1 MYLGVFIMKNQQ
13 SFSHLFTGSFIVSLC
28 ALGVISF
35 AVGCSE
41 VQTNQ
46 PIDTADHQEETME
59 IGCSDHMAHGKSAAI
74 LADTYANFSA
84 LAAAEPTD
92 AFSKQWR
99 TTNSTTIICT
109 PHGGGIE
116 AGTTEICDS
125 VAGAE
130 YDFYSFTG
138 LKTPNSANADL
149 HITSV
154 NFDEPKGDELIK
166 AASKALVLHGKSD
179 NTNEIV
185 YVGGRDANLRNKV
198 KSELEAEGFT
208 AVIDTTSSIS
218 GQAKA
223 NFTNR
228 TTTGQGCQL
237 EITTKLRQKLMTNL
251 FNGPTNRMNSRTVHF
266 TKFVRALRKAVQ

>member
-1 MYLGVFIMKNQQ
+1 MFAFGII
-13 SFSHLFTGSFIVSLC
+13 G
-28 ALGVISF
+28 F
-35 AVGCSE
+35 AVGCRE

-46 PIDTADHQEETME
+46 PVDTTEQYEETME
-59 IGCSDHMAHGKSAAI
+59 INCTDHANHGKSTI
-74 LADTYANFSA
+74 LAADTYANFAATEAVSA
-84 LAAAEPTD
+84 Y
-92 AFSKQWR
+92 SKQWR
-99 TTNSTTIICT
+99 TTSSTTIIST

-125 VAGAE
+125 VAVYD

-138 LKTPNSANADL
+138 LKTPNSGNATL
-149 HITSV
+149 QITSV
-154 NFDEPKGDELIK
+154 NFDEPKGNELIQ
-166 AASKALVLHGKSD
+166 AASKAHLLHGKAD
-179 NTNEIV
+179 NNNEIV
-185 YVGGRDANLRNKV
+185 YVGGRDAALRTKV

-208 AVIDTTSSIS
+208 AIIDTTSSIS

-228 TTTGQGCQL
+228 TTSEKGCQL
-237 EITTKLRQKLMTNL
+237 EITTKLRQKLMSNL

>member
-1 MYLGVFIMKNQQ
+1 MKNQQ
-13 SFSHLFTGSFIVSLC
+13 SFSHLISSSFIM
-28 ALGVISF
+28 GMF
-35 AVGCSE
+35 AFGIIGFTVGCRE

-46 PIDTADHQEETME
+46 PVDTTEQYEETME
-59 IGCSDHMAHGKSAAI
+59 INCADHANHGKSTI
-74 LADTYANFSA
+74 LAADTYANFAA
-84 LAAAEPTD
+84 LAATEAVS
-92 AFSKQWR
+92 AYSKQWR
-99 TTNSTTIICT
+99 TTSSTTIICT

-125 VAGAE
+125 IAGND

-138 LKTPNSANADL
+138 LKTPNSGNATL

-154 NFDEPKGDELIK
+154 NFDEPKGNELIQ
-166 AASKALVLHGKSD
+166 AASKALVLHGKAD
-179 NTNEIV
+179 NNNEIV
-185 YVGGRDANLRNKV
+185 YVGGRDAALRTKV

-208 AVIDTTSSIS
+208 AIIDTTSSIS

-228 TTTGQGCQL
+228 TTSEKGCQL
-237 EITTKLRQKLMTNL
+237 EITTKLRQKLMSNL